1 MVVLL
6 FIIARRSETAC
17 HPEDL
22 QHAKPPYGSNLLP
35 SYFILSQH
43 LNLSRADTIV
53 HVYDMHWV
61 SLGHFYHDTYGHF
74 GYSDSSNRI
83 WFEARPPLLNNM
95 FSSLSKQYSLQ
106 RCDVDFGGQQGGM
119 FDVSEDK
126 VHESWFC
133 EFKKGCLANVYN
145 ITGQPASPSAN
156 IEGQVHNVANAIFG
170 FDYLKNVTL
179 GSEQFYR
186 WRTQWYLD
194 IVDPTDGSIVAHA
207 KRHVFSDDDF
217 VTLTLSNWT
226 VQISESS
233 QLPNWVVGFLAA
245 FNDVHPQDR
254 FGMPGASGRRRRSL
268 LY

>member
-1 MVVLL
+1 
-6 FIIARRSETAC
+6 
-17 HPEDL
+17 
-22 QHAKPPYGSNLLP
+22 
-35 SYFILSQH
+35 
-43 LNLSRADTIV
+43 
-53 HVYDMHWV
+53 MHWV

-83 WFEARPPLLNNM
+83 WFEATPPLLNNM

-179 GSEQFYR
+179 GKRAVLQVAYPMVPGHCR
-186 WRTQWYLD
+186 
-194 IVDPTDGSIVAHA
+194 PDGWLHRRPREAT
-207 KRHVFSDDDF
+207 R
-217 VTLTLSNWT
+217 L
-226 VQISESS
+226 
-233 QLPNWVVGFLAA
+233 
-245 FNDVHPQDR
+245 
-254 FGMPGASGRRRRSL
+254 FG
-268 LY
+268 

>member
-1 MVVLL
+1 
-6 FIIARRSETAC
+6 
-17 HPEDL
+17 
-22 QHAKPPYGSNLLP
+22 
-35 SYFILSQH
+35 
-43 LNLSRADTIV
+43 
-53 HVYDMHWV
+53 
-61 SLGHFYHDTYGHF
+61 
-74 GYSDSSNRI
+74 
-83 WFEARPPLLNNM
+83 
-95 FSSLSKQYSLQ
+95 
-106 RCDVDFGGQQGGM
+106 
-119 FDVSEDK
+119 
-126 VHESWFC
+126 
-133 EFKKGCLANVYN
+133 
-145 ITGQPASPSAN
+145 
-156 IEGQVHNVANAIFG
+156 VHNVANAIFG

-207 KRHVFSDDDF
+207 KQHVFSDDDF